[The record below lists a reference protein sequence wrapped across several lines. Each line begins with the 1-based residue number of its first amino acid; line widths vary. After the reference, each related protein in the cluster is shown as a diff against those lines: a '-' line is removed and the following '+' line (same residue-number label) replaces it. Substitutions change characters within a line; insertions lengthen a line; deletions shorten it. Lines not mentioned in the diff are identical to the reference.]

1 MPNPFRSE
9 QSAFRFVW
17 LTIGYFVLIVIGYE
31 ISRWLGLAVFLVET
45 AAIALW
51 FSRSGE
57 REAPVKQVPGAHSP
71 GERRL
76 LVIANETVAGSEL
89 LDELRRQTA
98 GTPTRVLVVSPALN
112 SPVRH
117 WASDSDGARESAN
130 ERLEAS
136 LSAMRAV
143 GIDARGEVGDG
154 DPLHAIEDALRTFAP
169 DELVIS
175 THPAGRSNWLER
187 GVVEAARERFALPVR
202 HVVVDL
208 GPPPQE
214 APAPNAAG
222 EPDPTA

>member
-112 SPVRH
+112 SPV
-117 WASDSDGARESAN
+117 
-130 ERLEAS
+130 
-136 LSAMRAV
+136 
-143 GIDARGEVGDG
+143 
-154 DPLHAIEDALRTFAP
+154 
-169 DELVIS
+169 
-175 THPAGRSNWLER
+175 
-187 GVVEAARERFALPVR
+187 
-202 HVVVDL
+202 
-208 GPPPQE
+208 
-214 APAPNAAG
+214 
-222 EPDPTA
+222 